1 MRILFLNW
9 RDITNPEA
17 GGAEVFIHEI
27 GKRLSLK
34 GHGVVLLC
42 SSYKGCKKMDRLEGV
57 EIVRK
62 GGKYTV
68 NFFANIY
75 ILKNRR
81 NFDVIVDSERIPFL
95 SPIFFKPVV
104 CLVHQVHFKIF
115 DVELKPVLRSI
126 VKMVEYFI
134 LKTFYKNCEF
144 IAVSESTKKMLH
156 KKFGINPNKIH
167 IVYNGVNLVCNETV
181 KWKNPPTILYF
192 GRIRQY
198 KKIEDIIR
206 AFYIVKKR
214 INDCRLIIAGKLV
227 DKRYWKNLKKL
238 AEKLKVN
245 VKFVPNVSESKKM
258 QIFSESWIYAITSV
272 EEGWGI
278 SVVEANSC
286 GIPAVGYDVPGL
298 KDSIRH
304 GYNGLLVEFG
314 NVEALAQTLIRLLID
329 EKLRKNLS
337 ENALAW
343 AKMYSWDVSTQKF
356 LEVLEKVWSFNRK

>member
-1 MRILFLNW
+1 M
-9 RDITNPEA
+9 
-17 GGAEVFIHEI
+17 
-27 GKRLSLK
+27 
-34 GHGVVLLC
+34 
-42 SSYKGCKKMDRLEGV
+42 
-57 EIVRK
+57 
-62 GGKYTV
+62 
-68 NFFANIY
+68 
-75 ILKNRR
+75 
-81 NFDVIVDSERIPFL
+81 
-95 SPIFFKPVV
+95 
-104 CLVHQVHFKIF
+104 
-115 DVELKPVLRSI
+115 
-126 VKMVEYFI
+126 
-134 LKTFYKNCEF
+134 
-144 IAVSESTKKMLH
+144 
-156 KKFGINPNKIH
+156 
-167 IVYNGVNLVCNETV
+167 VCNESV
-181 KWKNPPTILYF
+181 KWENPPTILYF